1 MRISDWSSDVC
12 SSDLAHRSRGLLFCL
27 SGEREAEQAQQF
39 ACLFI
44 RSRGGGYN
52 DIHASH
58 LIDAIIVDFRKNN
71 LFLDAESI
79 IAVSIERLRI
89 KTTEIATTRHRAR
102 HPTIQELLHPS
113 AAHSNLPP
121 HGPPFTLLDLATY
134 RCDHS

>member
-12 SSDLAHRSRGLLFCL
+12 SSDL
-27 SGEREAEQAQQF
+27 QAQQF

-89 KTTEIATTRHRAR
+89 KTTEIANTRHRDR
-102 HPTIQELLHPS
+102 HQTIQELIHPF
-113 AAHSNLPP
+113 AAQRNLRANGHAFTQLELSNR
-121 HGPPFTLLDLATY
+121 LLRL
-134 RCDHS
+134 RDHWLLTSDQFHFLSG